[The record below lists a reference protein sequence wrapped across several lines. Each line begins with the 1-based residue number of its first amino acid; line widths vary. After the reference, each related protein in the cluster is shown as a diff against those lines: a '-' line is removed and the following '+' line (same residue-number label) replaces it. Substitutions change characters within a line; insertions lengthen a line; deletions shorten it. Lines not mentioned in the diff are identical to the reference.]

1 MYLVLY
7 LDECGIAAE
16 RRSAQRDIEGI
27 NKANLILEEDY
38 TTDEEKENLLY
49 DEYDEEKLIVYDKSK
64 KGFYVKQRHFD
75 MNDIRLLAECIYSSK
90 FIADEEKL
98 IVYDKTKKTFV

>member
-1 MYLVLY
+1 M
-7 LDECGIAAE
+7 II
-16 RRSAQRDIEGI
+16 Q
-27 NKANLILEEDY
+27 EDY
-38 TTDEEKENLLY
+38 TVDEAEEKLFE

-90 FIADEEKL
+90 FIAEGQAKRLVDVVCDFVSEHQAEK
-98 IVYDKTKKTFV
+98 IRHNAF